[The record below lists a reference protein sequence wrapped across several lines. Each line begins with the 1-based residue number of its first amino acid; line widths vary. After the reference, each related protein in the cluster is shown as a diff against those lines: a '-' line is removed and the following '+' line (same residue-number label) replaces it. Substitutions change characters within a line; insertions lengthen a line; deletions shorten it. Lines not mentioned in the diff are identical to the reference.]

1 MRTDSGCHPRVGKAT
16 GVRKIVLVGNH
27 NVGKS
32 VLFACLT
39 GRYVTVSN
47 YPGTTVEVAYGKVHL
62 KGQEY
67 DLLDT
72 PGIESVFAGSEDE
85 RMVQDVLLSEGIA
98 CLVQVAD
105 AKNLKRALSLTLQL
119 SEFRHPIVLVL
130 NMLDE
135 ADARGYKVNCLRLS
149 RRLGIPVVTTVA
161 VRNQGI
167 GELKVAIQR
176 ATCLQWTVFHPPAI
190 TQAVQTLKAD
200 LNEGDG
206 MTPGRALLYLTGDA
220 HPPVQLEDSPPA
232 LVGAGKISVVRKDL
246 ENILQEPVESVL
258 SLAYR
263 TAVEEILEGITERTG
278 SVSGNTFFIRLGQWM
293 VHPLLGYPFLLLIL
307 WILYEFVG
315 VFGAGILVDFIENT
329 LFGRY
334 INPFAIRWVQTILP
348 WKFGVDLLVGGYGL
362 LTMALTYSLAIIF
375 PIVLTFFIFFSLLE
389 DSGYLPR
396 LAVLVNNLFRRIGL
410 TGKAVLPMVLGL
422 GCDTMATMTARIL
435 ETPKERVIVTLL
447 LALGVPC
454 SAQLGVVLAMLAS
467 LSWKATLIW
476 GGVVALVML
485 LVGYLSSLILKGES
499 ARLVIEIPPLRIP
512 RLSNI
517 FWKTLARVEWYLTEV
532 VPLFLLGTFLL
543 FLLDRLRVLPLL
555 EKVAEPLITGLLNLP
570 AEASSAFLLGFLRR
584 DYGAAGLYSL
594 ARDGKIDSIGIVV
607 SMVTITLFIP
617 CVANLL
623 MMVKERGWKTA
634 LAMSAFIFPFA
645 FLVGGILNALLRAW
659 GMEL

>member
-1 MRTDSGCHPRVGKAT
+1 MRTDSGCHGRGEKAT
-16 GVRKIVLVGNH
+16 GARKIVLLGNH

-62 KGQEY
+62 NGQEY

-72 PGIESVFAGSEDE
+72 PGIESVFASSEDE
-85 RMVQDVLLSEGIA
+85 RVVQDVLLSEDIA

-119 SEFRHPIVLVL
+119 SEFGYPMVLVL

-135 ADARGYKVNCLRLS
+135 ADARGYKMDCLRLS
-149 RRLGIPVVTTVA
+149 HRLGIPVVTTVA

-167 GELKVAIQR
+167 QELKEAIGR
-176 ATCLQWTVFHPPAI
+176 ASCPQWTISHPPAI
-190 TQAVQTLKAD
+190 SRALQLLMD
-200 LNEGDG
+200 SSRDEDR
-206 MTPGRALLYLTGDA
+206 MSRGRALLLLAGDFRF
-220 HPPVQLEDSPPA
+220 PIRLEDSPPA
-232 LVGAGKISVVRKDL
+232 SLESGGIGNVRKEL
-246 ENILQEPVESVL
+246 ENTLQEPVEAVL
-258 SLAYR
+258 SLSYR
-263 TAVEEILEGITERTG
+263 SAVEEVLEGITRREAKP
-278 SVSGNTFFIRLGQWM
+278 SGGTFFITLGQWM
-293 VHPLLGYPFLLLIL
+293 VHPLWGYPFLLLVL
-307 WILYEFVG
+307 WLMYEFVG
-315 VFGAGILVDFIENT
+315 VLGAGTLVDFIENI
-329 LFGRY
+329 LFGKY
-334 INPFAIRWVQTILP
+334 INPTVTGWVQHILP
-348 WKFGVDLLVGGYGL
+348 WEFGVDLLVGEYGL
-362 LTMALTYSLAIIF
+362 LTMALTYSLAIIL
-375 PIVLTFFIFFSLLE
+375 PIVLTFFLFFSLLE

-396 LAVLVNNLFRRIGL
+396 LAVLVNGIFRRIGL

-435 ETPKERVIVTLL
+435 ETPKERIIVTLL

-485 LVGYLSSLILKGES
+485 LVGFLSSLILKGES

-532 VPLFLLGTFLL
+532 VPLFILGTFLL
-543 FLLDRLRVLPLL
+543 FILDRSRILPLI
-555 EKVAEPLITGLLNLP
+555 EKLAQPLVMGVLHLP
-570 AEASSAFLLGFLRR
+570 PEASAAFLMGFLRR

-617 CVANLL
+617 CIANFF
-623 MMVKERGWKTA
+623 MIVKERGWKTA
-634 LAMSAFIFPFA
+634 VMMAAFIVPFA
-645 FLVGGILNALLRAW
+645 FLVGGILNAILRAW
-659 GMEL
+659 NVGL